1 MSEGSRTE
9 RYLATLREEFPALR
23 VVRKEDDGLQKV
35 LDVLLRIGTLNQQRD
50 YLTKYTTVIGATIYT
65 PRSWETRSDE
75 ERYVTL
81 RHEAVHLRQA
91 RRMGQLGM
99 SLVYGVVFF
108 PIVLS
113 WGRAQI
119 EWEAYAET
127 LWAMAEVHGLA
138 YASSRPVRE
147 HIVRQFTSAAYGW
160 MWPFPGQVNRWIDA
174 ELAKIAASP
183 SGRGVNQPST

>member
-1 MSEGSRTE
+1 MSGGARAE
-9 RYLATLREEFPALR
+9 RYLATLREEFPSLR

-50 YLTKYTTVIGATIYT
+50 YLTKYTTVIGTTIYT
-65 PRSWETRSDE
+65 PRSWEGRSDE

-99 SLVYGVVFF
+99 SFVYGLVFF

-113 WGRAQI
+113 WGRARI

-127 LWAMAEVHGLA
+127 LWAMAEVHGFA

-160 MWPFPGQVNRWIDA
+160 MWPFPGQVNGWIDA

-183 SGRGVNQPST
+183 SGRGERHRDT